1 MSTCKTL
8 TSLTRITLAVHAALT
23 TPVQLPPT
31 NLSSD
36 LIKLPKR
43 NRRRHGLAAGY
54 RLMAWRSLREGDRVN
69 AAMHAACSNAV
80 RATAARCKN

>member
-8 TSLTRITLAVHAALT
+8 TSLTRISLAIHAALT
-23 TPVQLPPT
+23 TPVQLSPA
-31 NLSSD
+31 NLSTD
-36 LIKLPKR
+36 LIKLPKHK
-43 NRRRHGLAAGY
+43 RRQHGLAAGY

-80 RATAARCKN
+80 RATAVRRKN